1 MTKTINKISLF
12 SLIVACF
19 STLPAQARI
28 NVRNNRTYAEA
39 YNQVNAMRQQ
49 GQYANTIE
57 ATTASATASLP
68 VAVDDKKLAEE
79 ILNNTSE
86 SVTMTD
92 LDACAMIYPGGV
104 FKWGIPESGIRRN
117 PTKQCMAVV
126 ELRDANTKEILATTT
141 LASGDTMKCNV
152 DEFPEIYYS
161 YNLKYGKVSV
171 PADQAPTM
179 DDVIAVMNEEQK
191 QNAGLKIAAAT
202 LIGGVAGNLLGPKQ
216 AGSSEFMGMGGGTGR
231 IISTVAGAAGA
242 AGIEAAS
249 SYSGK
254 VAGDTIKSTAVNATA
269 GMLVGNMAAGMSG
282 SGSVL
287 TTVKCA
293 VDGTEYDCIP
303 VKQQKIG
310 DEIKTDANTIYLIKH
325 DGTEIRKCKLNNG
338 KITLKYTQDNSTN
351 DSCTI
356 ESPKM
361 NIIVAKKAFKA
372 HDPKAKLS
380 DYASAVYK
388 RNTSAQSDNDIL
400 FSAESSFSGNPDD
413 NTYYKI
419 DSANIIDSSSPAYAV
434 FSHLPIKA
442 SGYTEKD
449 WNEENVSTPID
460 GATLVGYYRRLTDGT
475 AKEVINTT
483 STEGK
488 TYKFKPLSRDATDG
502 ALIDLS
508 NQARTKATLIGT
520 AAGGALGGFSAYQG
534 ATTEVQERWVTAT
547 REYNDSLT
555 NFVCM
560 TGDRFLAKYNDY
572 MEIPEMKKP
581 E

>member
-19 STLPAQARI
+19 STLPAQSARV
-28 NVRNNRTYAEA
+28 NARNNRTYAEA

-57 ATTASATASLP
+57 ATTASATANLP

-86 SVTMTD
+86 SVTMAD

-104 FKWGIPESGIRRN
+104 FKWGVPESGIRKN

-126 ELRDANTKEILATTT
+126 ELRDAHTKELLATTT

-152 DEFPEIYYS
+152 DEFPEVYYS

-179 DDVIAVMNEEQK
+179 DDVIAVLNEEQK

-303 VKQQKIG
+303 VKKQEIG
-310 DEIKTDANTIYLIKH
+310 TRIESAGNTIYLIKH
-325 DGTEIRKCKLNNG
+325 DGTEIQKCTVTDG
-338 KITLKYTQDNSTN
+338 KITLTSSTTSVN
-351 DSCTI
+351 NPCTI
-356 ESPKM
+356 ESPKT
-361 NIIVAKKAFKA
+361 NIIVAKKALKA
-372 HDPKAKLS
+372 HDPKANLS
-380 DYASAVYK
+380 VYASATYIK
-388 RNTSAQSDNDIL
+388 NPDATNGGDIL
-400 FSAESSFSGNPDD
+400 FEPKSSFSGNPGD
-413 NTYYKI
+413 NIYYKI
-419 DSANIIDSSSPAYAV
+419 DSANVIDSSSPAYAV

-442 SGYTEKD
+442 LGYTEED
-449 WNEENVSTPID
+449 WNEENVSTPIY

-475 AKEVINTT
+475 VAEVINTA
-483 STEGK
+483 SDDK

-534 ATTEVQERWVTAT
+534 ATTEIQERWVTAI

-560 TGDRFLAKYNDY
+560 TGDRFLSKYNDY
-572 MEIPEMKKP
+572 IEIPELKKP